1 MQCPLCDYMWGL
13 CMHTCMHVC
22 MSACVGPVL
31 VLDAWMDIG
40 GPVLVLDAWMD
51 IGGPSTAT
59 ACTRSV
65 VELIERQIHG

>member
-1 MQCPLCDYMWGL
+1 
-13 CMHTCMHVC
+13 MHVC
-22 MSACVGPVL
+22 MSACVGPVLVLDAWMDIGGPVL